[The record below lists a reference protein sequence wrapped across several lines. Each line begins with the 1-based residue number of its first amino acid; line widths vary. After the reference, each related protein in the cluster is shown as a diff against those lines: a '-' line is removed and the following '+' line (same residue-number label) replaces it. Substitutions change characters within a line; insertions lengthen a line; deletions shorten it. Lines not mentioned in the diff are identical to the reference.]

1 MLLLSRMKAGN
12 VFATLLSS
20 PCRRTE
26 FHLECGRY
34 E

>member
-1 MLLLSRMKAGN
+1 MLLFDRTKAGN
-12 VFATLLSS
+12 VFATRLSS
-20 PCRRTE
+20 PCPPTE

>member
-1 MLLLSRMKAGN
+1 MLLFEPTKAVN
-12 VFATLLSS
+12 VFAILLSS
-20 PCRRTE
+20 PRPRTE

>member
-1 MLLLSRMKAGN
+1 MLLFEPNEGGRCLC
-12 VFATLLSS
+12 VLLSS
-20 PCRRTE
+20 PCPRSE

>member
-1 MLLLSRMKAGN
+1 MLLFEPTKAGN
-12 VFATLLSS
+12 VFAILLSRC
-20 PCRRTE
+20 PRTE

>member
-1 MLLLSRMKAGN
+1 MLLFEPNQGGQCLCDSV
-12 VFATLLSS
+12 VFSVS
-20 PCRRTE
+20 RTE

>member
-1 MLLLSRMKAGN
+1 MLLFEPTKADN
-12 VFATLLSS
+12 VFAMLLPS
-20 PCRRTE
+20 PCPRTE